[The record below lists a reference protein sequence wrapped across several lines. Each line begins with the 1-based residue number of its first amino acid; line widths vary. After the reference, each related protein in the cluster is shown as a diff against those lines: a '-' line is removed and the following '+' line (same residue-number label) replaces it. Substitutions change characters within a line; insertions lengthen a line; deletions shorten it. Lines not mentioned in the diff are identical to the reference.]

1 MNGVW
6 IIAIVGSVAIVAIA
20 AWAVV
25 ATSQVVS
32 REKTRRELMAYV
44 AGGSLSPQD
53 AARLIELTEQSEL
66 RKKVLDAAAWDWDS
80 DSYRQT
86 LERVFDAKAAAEKKE
101 PDLISAADGSR

>member
-80 DSYRQT
+80 DSYHKT
-86 LERVFDAKAAAEKKE
+86 LDKVFDGGRGPGKAEGAGKAAA
-101 PDLISAADGSR
+101 PA